1 MTPIRPF
8 IEPEVQMKSFSNF
21 TFVLLP
27 LLSISCSS
35 SSSSR
40 DEYDQQHMD
49 LQRQGAHKMI
59 DESKHIK
66 IKRGVGDD
74 KIILEDL

>member
-1 MTPIRPF
+1 
-8 IEPEVQMKSFSNF
+8 MKLFS
-21 TFVLLP
+21 LIALLSLP
-27 LLSISCSS
+27 LLGLSCSS

-49 LQRQGAHKMI
+49 LQRQEAHKMI

>member
-1 MTPIRPF
+1 
-8 IEPEVQMKSFSNF
+8 MKSLSIF
-21 TFVLLP
+21 TVILLP

-49 LQRQGAHKMI
+49 LQRQEAHKMI

-66 IKRGVGDD
+66 IKRGVGND

>member
-1 MTPIRPF
+1 
-8 IEPEVQMKSFSNF
+8 MKLFSLF
-21 TFVLLP
+21 ALLSLP
-27 LLSISCSS
+27 LLSLSCSS

-49 LQRQGAHKMI
+49 LQRQEAHKMI

-66 IKRGVGDD
+66 IKRGVGND